1 MPCYAVSTLLPAS
14 CSTREYGNLHAFQQ
28 SGRQDLNLR
37 PPGPQPGGSGAPQSD
52 APMSAGI
59 SVSGLLSVS
68 LSLFPVLFPVGA
80 NASLTIATSRSD
92 GA

>member
-1 MPCYAVSTLLPAS
+1 MGKLSDQTKTPLS
-14 CSTREYGNLHAFQQ
+14 GAFLQ

-37 PPGPQPGGSGAPQSD
+37 PPGPQPEGSGAAQSD
-52 APMSAGI
+52 APISAGI

-68 LSLFPVLFPVGA
+68 LNLFPALFPVGA